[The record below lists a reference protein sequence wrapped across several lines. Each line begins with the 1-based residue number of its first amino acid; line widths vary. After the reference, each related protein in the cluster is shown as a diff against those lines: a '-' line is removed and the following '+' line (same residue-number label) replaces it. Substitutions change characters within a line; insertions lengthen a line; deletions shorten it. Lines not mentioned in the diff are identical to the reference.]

1 MDFGMLLTFWMFCLG
16 FILILIIK
24 KQIKLDKK
32 EIELDVEIKKIDTL
46 LKTQKVSDNYT
57 DFTNGHLYQ

>member
-1 MDFGMLLTFWMFCLG
+1 MDLWMILTFWMFCLG

-32 EIELDVEIKKIDTL
+32 EIALDLEKK
-46 LKTQKVSDNYT
+46 NR
-57 DFTNGHLYQ
+57 

>member
-32 EIELDVEIKKIDTL
+32 EIALDLEKK
-46 LKTQKVSDNYT
+46 NR
-57 DFTNGHLYQ
+57 